1 MLPSPVLPESPSP
14 NCPLLSLPPEIR
26 LRIYDEL
33 FQVRKARLCLGA
45 FCGSWYRID
54 NKKSDKPKTRT
65 PGQCIG
71 ILATC
76 KQIFAEAQ
84 PVLCANVP
92 LALYYC
98 DTNPMVLEAQSV
110 DMTNIVPNT
119 PKVYI
124 RTDFYEMQ
132 NLTHE
137 EVRTILAP
145 FVEVANDASR
155 ARELKIDLTIGRVR
169 GQQCLDR
176 VTTSLRNIE
185 SNAKI
190 SMCLNMIGG
199 SDRRL
204 NDESFTEL
212 LKKFLR

>member
-1 MLPSPVLPESPSP
+1 
-14 NCPLLSLPPEIR
+14 
-26 LRIYDEL
+26 
-33 FQVRKARLCLGA
+33 
-45 FCGSWYRID
+45 
-54 NKKSDKPKTRT
+54 
-65 PGQCIG
+65 
-71 ILATC
+71 
-76 KQIFAEAQ
+76 
-84 PVLCANVP
+84 
-92 LALYYC
+92 
-98 DTNPMVLEAQSV
+98 
-110 DMTNIVPNT
+110 
-119 PKVYI
+119 
-124 RTDFYEMQ
+124 MQ